1 MPQVNIYCVGNH
13 FATFCWTLGFLK
25 FLTFSWWSFH
35 KYKISLD
42 DGILGL
48 IIKVMK
54 GGISSNWS
62 NSSSSTAFSTPM
74 IRHFFGYNHLKSF
87 VYCVWNIENLCDVFC

>member
-1 MPQVNIYCVGNH
+1 MKVKISFKWPYFHKRAFSYHLHLKLGCISMPQVNIYCVGNH

-25 FLTFSWWSFH
+25 FLTFSLWSFH

-54 GGISSNWS
+54 GGISSN
-62 NSSSSTAFSTPM
+62 
-74 IRHFFGYNHLKSF
+74 
-87 VYCVWNIENLCDVFC
+87 